1 MLVIS
6 PPLISPLQLTHTHT
20 HTHTSTHAHKHTRT
34 HTSKPIESWLGCV
47 AWRYF
52 LCSRKHQMP
61 IQLLYNIYAPNTCVY
76 FILNFSHL
84 GWCISSLHRRYC
96 LPRSLSLSDCQE
108 LETYYNLL
116 FPSVSRPKPPS
127 FKNILPPPLAP
138 RCPLRNVFQV
148 LSLGLVPSCV

>member
-6 PPLISPLQLTHTHT
+6 PSLISPLQLTHTHT
-20 HTHTSTHAHKHTRT
+20 HTSTRT
-34 HTSKPIESWLGCV
+34 HTSMPIERWLACV

-96 LPRSLSLSDCQE
+96 LPPLSLSDCQE

-127 FKNILPPPLAP
+127 FKNILPPPLPP